1 MIAAALTAALA
12 LAGCSRAEPDP
23 VADVPAF
30 AVDSPAVT
38 LVTPGDNPRVL
49 EYADHAGDNGD
60 EGPWGTTAAVYG
72 GIDQS
77 VHNAS
82 GLSPDAPA
90 GGDVNRV
97 TLPLSVT
104 FGPAPAPGDGEN
116 PADRRVD
123 LTVGPGTHSDLAL
136 GQEVATAEGFL
147 MSWRAASSGRVDT
160 LKLLAPPESSTTGRS
175 IVESSLLSLMS
186 ASVVFPAEPVGVGG
200 VWTVSSRVT
209 GDTSMLRTTTY
220 TVTGAEGDTVS
231 LDVSVEERP
240 TQPELTID
248 NEIAGDLD
256 GATLTVENSSTTS
269 EGSLTVDLRRPLPV
283 SGRVSATTRVIYA
296 GPRPEARVVQ
306 DITSA
311 VEFGV

>member
-1 MIAAALTAALA
+1 
-12 LAGCSRAEPDP
+12 
-23 VADVPAF
+23 
-30 AVDSPAVT
+30 
-38 LVTPGDNPRVL
+38 
-49 EYADHAGDNGD
+49 
-60 EGPWGTTAAVYG
+60 
-72 GIDQS
+72 
-77 VHNAS
+77 
-82 GLSPDAPA
+82 
-90 GGDVNRV
+90 
-97 TLPLSVT
+97 
-104 FGPAPAPGDGEN
+104 
-116 PADRRVD
+116 
-123 LTVGPGTHSDLAL
+123 
-136 GQEVATAEGFL
+136 